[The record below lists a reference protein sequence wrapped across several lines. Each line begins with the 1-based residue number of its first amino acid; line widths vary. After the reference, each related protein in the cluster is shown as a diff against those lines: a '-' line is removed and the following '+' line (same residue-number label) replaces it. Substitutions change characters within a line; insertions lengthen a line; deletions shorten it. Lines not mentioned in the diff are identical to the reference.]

1 MTTPAQWEHSYQDL
15 GTLYTSTAQ
24 SERASKPEWMA
35 WNDSLAESLNWP
47 SAWAKSDEALNA
59 FSGHGDLPGTK
70 PSASVY
76 AGHQFGQYNPQL
88 GDGRAVLLGEWVL
101 ENGQR
106 YDIQL
111 KGAGPTPYSRGGDG
125 LSPVGPV
132 VREYLLSEAMHRLGV
147 PTTRALAAIATGDS
161 VFRNDR
167 EPGAVMV
174 RVADSHLRFGS
185 IQYFAMT
192 RDGEGLSELVSYAA
206 NRHYQAVIEAKGATT
221 TAQHAEVLLEETVKR
236 IASLVAHWQSLGFI
250 HGVMNTD
257 NMLLSG
263 QTIDYGPCAFVDGYK
278 ADAKFSAI
286 DSQGRYRLSNQPG
299 IAHWNTSVLASCLL
313 RVLNEEEDKAIA
325 FAQAVIDEFPRWY
338 TEAYKARMAAKL
350 GLDAF
355 REDDTA
361 LLDNFLQTLE
371 NDSLDLSLAYRWLTH
386 EALEDSHHTPIH
398 KLFTPSDSLL
408 AWRTEWIRRRA
419 TNKALSDELNARMVS
434 ANPVVIPR
442 NHQVAAAIADAEIG
456 DYRHLEQAFTRWQ
469 SPFAWAHNDLL
480 WAATPDASQRV
491 TRTFCGT

>member
-101 ENGQR
+101 EDGQR

-132 VREYLLSEAMHRLGV
+132 VREYLLSEAMHTLGV
-147 PTTRALAAIATGDS
+147 PTTRALAAITTGDS

-206 NRHYQAVIEAKGATT
+206 NRHYQAVIEAKGVTT

-313 RVLNEEEDKAIA
+313 KSSERGRGQGNCVCSSGYRRVSPLVYRSLQSSNGSK
-325 FAQAVIDEFPRWY
+325 VRLRRLPR
-338 TEAYKARMAAKL
+338 R
-350 GLDAF
+350 
-355 REDDTA
+355 
-361 LLDNFLQTLE
+361 
-371 NDSLDLSLAYRWLTH
+371 
-386 EALEDSHHTPIH
+386 
-398 KLFTPSDSLL
+398 
-408 AWRTEWIRRRA
+408 
-419 TNKALSDELNARMVS
+419 
-434 ANPVVIPR
+434 
-442 NHQVAAAIADAEIG
+442 
-456 DYRHLEQAFTRWQ
+456 
-469 SPFAWAHNDLL
+469 
-480 WAATPDASQRV
+480 
-491 TRTFCGT
+491 

>member
-35 WNDSLAESLNWP
+35 WNDSLAESLSWP

-59 FSGHGDLPGTK
+59 FGGHGDLPGTK

-101 ENGQR
+101 EDGQR

-132 VREYLLSEAMHRLGV
+132 VREYLLSEAMYRLGV
-147 PTTRALAAIATGDS
+147 PTTRALAAVATGDS

-206 NRHYQAVIEAKGATT
+206 SRHYQTVIEAKGVTT
-221 TAQHAEVLLEETVKR
+221 TGQHAEVLLEETVKR

-263 QTIDYGPCAFVDGYK
+263 QTIDYGPCAFVDSYK

-338 TEAYKARMAAKL
+338 TEAYKARMAAK
-350 GLDAF
+350 
-355 REDDTA
+355 
-361 LLDNFLQTLE
+361 
-371 NDSLDLSLAYRWLTH
+371 
-386 EALEDSHHTPIH
+386 
-398 KLFTPSDSLL
+398 
-408 AWRTEWIRRRA
+408 
-419 TNKALSDELNARMVS
+419 
-434 ANPVVIPR
+434 
-442 NHQVAAAIADAEIG
+442 
-456 DYRHLEQAFTRWQ
+456 
-469 SPFAWAHNDLL
+469 
-480 WAATPDASQRV
+480 
-491 TRTFCGT
+491 

>member
-1 MTTPAQWEHSYQDL
+1 MTTLPNWEHSYQDL
-15 GTLYTSTAQ
+15 GSLYTSTAAA
-24 SERASKPEWMA
+24 EKASKPEWMA
-35 WNDSLAESLNWP
+35 WNEGLATSLNWP
-47 SAWAKSDEALNA
+47 AAWSKTDEALQA
-59 FSGHGDLPGTK
+59 FSGHSELAGTK

-88 GDGRAVLLGEWVL
+88 GDGRAVLLGEWVV
-101 ENGQR
+101 ENGSR

-132 VREYLLSEAMHRLGV
+132 VREYLLSEAMHSLGV
-147 PTTRALAAIATGDS
+147 PSTRALAAIATGDS
-161 VFRNDR
+161 VYRNDR

-192 RDGEGLSELVSYAA
+192 RDGEGLSELVGYAA
-206 NRHYQAVIEAKGATT
+206 NRHYRAMVEAKGATT
-221 TAQHAEVLLEETVKR
+221 IGQQAEVLLEETVKR

-263 QTIDYGPCAFVDGYK
+263 QTIDYGPCAFVDTYK

-313 RVLNEEEDKAIA
+313 KVLNSEEDKAIA

-355 REDDTA
+355 REEDTA
-361 LLDNFLQTLE
+361 LVDNFLQTLE
-371 NDSLDLSLAYRWLTH
+371 TDALDLTLAYRWLTH
-386 EALEDSHHTPIH
+386 EALEDSHHTPMH
-398 KLFTPSDSLL
+398 QLFKPSDALL
-408 AWRTEWIRRRA
+408 SWRTQWARRRA
-419 TNKALSDELNARMVS
+419 SNKASSADLNARMVS

-442 NHQVAAAIADAEIG
+442 NHQVAAAIADAEVG
-456 DYRHLEQAFTRWQ
+456 DYQTLHQAFERWQ
-469 SPFAWAHNDLL
+469 SPFSWETRDTE
-480 WAATPDASQRV
+480 WAATPSVSEQV

>member
-1 MTTPAQWEHSYQDL
+1 MTTLPTWEHSYQNL
-15 GTLYTSTAQ
+15 GAPYTSTAN

-35 WNDSLAESLNWP
+35 WNDSLAKSLNWP
-47 SAWAKSDEALNA
+47 AAWSKTDIALDA
-59 FSGHGDLPGTK
+59 FGGHGELPGTQ

-88 GDGRAVLLGEWVL
+88 GDGRAVLLGEWVVDSDV
-101 ENGQR
+101 R

-132 VREYLLSEAMHRLGV
+132 VREYLLSEAMNCLGV

-161 VFRNDR
+161 VYRNDR

-192 RDGEGLSELVSYAA
+192 RDGDGLSELVGYAA
-206 NRHYQAVIEAKGATT
+206 NRHYKAMIEVKGATT
-221 TAQHAEVLLEETVKR
+221 TAQQAEILLEETVKR

-263 QTIDYGPCAFVDGYK
+263 QTIDYGPCAFVDTYK

-313 RVLNEEEDKAIA
+313 KVLNDEEDKAIA

-338 TEAYKARMAAKL
+338 AEAYKARMAAKL
-350 GLDAF
+350 GFDAF
-355 REDDTA
+355 KEEDTA
-361 LLDNFLQTLE
+361 LLENFLQTLE
-371 NDSLDLSLAYRWLTH
+371 TDALDLTLAYRWLTH

-398 KLFTPSDSLL
+398 QLFTPSDALL
-408 AWRTEWIRRRA
+408 AWRTEWNRRRSL
-419 TNKALSDELNARMVS
+419 NKGAADEINARMAN

-442 NHQVAAAIADAEIG
+442 NHQVAAAITDAEVG
-456 DYRHLEQAFTRWQ
+456 NYDHLEQAFQRWQ
-469 SPFAWAHNDLL
+469 SPFQWSDTDTL
-480 WAATPDASQRV
+480 WAATPDASERV